1 MRVVTMAAGGA
12 ASLALLAG
20 CGGSGFADES
30 VDEIIKQTSA
40 DMKALDSLR
49 LKGDIASD
57 GQEVSVDMRMT
68 TDGDCT
74 GTFGLMGGTAELLSV
89 DGQTWFKPDEAF
101 WRASSPD
108 QADMIMGVVGDKWV
122 VMPAEESE
130 VSEFCDLDSLL
141 DEFAKES
148 DDDKDVSKGETGEV
162 DGEETIII
170 NGESDEGDPMKAWIA
185 TEGKHYILKLE
196 VTDGEEP
203 GTITFSEFNEDVDV
217 EAPAEDEV
225 IDLTS
230 VSG

>member
-1 MRVVTMAAGGA
+1 
-12 ASLALLAG
+12 
-20 CGGSGFADES
+20 
-30 VDEIIKQTSA
+30 
-40 DMKALDSLR
+40 
-49 LKGDIASD
+49 
-57 GQEVSVDMRMT
+57 
-68 TDGDCT
+68 
-74 GTFGLMGGTAELLSV
+74 
-89 DGQTWFKPDEAF
+89 
-101 WRASSPD
+101 
-108 QADMIMGVVGDKWV
+108 MIMGVVGDKWV

-141 DEFAKES
+141 DEFAEES
-148 DDDKDVSKGETGEV
+148 DDDKDVSKGETEEV

-170 NGESDEGDPMKAWIA
+170 DGESDEGDPMKAWIA